1 MVSYTVEGEQ
11 NFAKA
16 YWLAEQ
22 GVALPSILLFII
34 IGVLFACIVKGSD
47 RMVKN
52 IEMILYLLDS
62 ILNFDCIFDMCRNA
76 MLTNA
81 FW

>member
-1 MVSYTVEGEQ
+1 M
-11 NFAKA
+11 
-16 YWLAEQ
+16 
-22 GVALPSILLFII
+22 LLFII

-52 IEMILYLLDS
+52 IEMIFYLLDS